1 MCSKVLEQIM
11 VKGTFRGTLTGV
23 LSSSVTLVP
32 GASVTGCAWLR
43 GLMLGHR
50 MVGMPM
56 DRNIKQKIR
65 AWAIFLGF
73 FLLLSL
79 GATPYWKIVDQV
91 YRFLGLTAM
100 AVISILVVRHKW
112 RGVLM
117 NPPDEYTLP
126 PLETRDKVLRSTRR
140 WCSSDKN
147 PNI

>member
-56 DRNIKQKIR
+56 DRNIKQEIR
-65 AWAIFLGF
+65 AWAIFLGVLSSSQLGCYS
-73 FLLLSL
+73 LLENCGS
-79 GATPYWKIVDQV
+79 
-91 YRFLGLTAM
+91 GL
-100 AVISILVVRHKW
+100 
-112 RGVLM
+112 
-117 NPPDEYTLP
+117 
-126 PLETRDKVLRSTRR
+126 
-140 WCSSDKN
+140 
-147 PNI
+147 